1 MSSYAP
7 LLPRPQAKKPP
18 TAPPSLPTHGESARQ
33 PSTLPAQGI
42 PLRKLVLRTMEREG
56 MSINAVIAEI
66 NRLEEIVK
74 LGRDPRSL
82 IETRKD
88 FNRNLT
94 DDIEQL

>member
-1 MSSYAP
+1 
-7 LLPRPQAKKPP
+7 
-18 TAPPSLPTHGESARQ
+18 
-33 PSTLPAQGI
+33 
-42 PLRKLVLRTMEREG
+42 MEREG